1 MKIITVEQLQNDF
14 DSIMEQVEEGHQ
26 FIIESKSGNVLLMP
40 YKIYNYSEAE
50 DDLTRIHTDHEEASW
65 QRVPDPL

>member
-1 MKIITVEQLQNDF
+1 MKTITVEELQKDF

-40 YKIYNYSEAE
+40 YKIYDYSEPK
-50 DDLTRIHTDHEEASW
+50 DDLTRIHTEHEEGS
-65 QRVPDPL
+65 